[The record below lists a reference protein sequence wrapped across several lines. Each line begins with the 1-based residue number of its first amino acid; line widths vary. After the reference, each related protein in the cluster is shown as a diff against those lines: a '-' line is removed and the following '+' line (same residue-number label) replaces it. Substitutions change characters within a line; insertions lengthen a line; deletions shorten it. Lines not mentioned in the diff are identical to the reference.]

1 MKDMTETHRYA
12 FKSVM
17 VIDDS
22 AVQRQHAVE
31 ICAQFG
37 LDTVAEAANGK
48 DALEKLQQLIQM
60 PDLLL
65 IDLEMPV
72 MDGITLIQKLS
83 ETGHD
88 FSILILSSREVSLI
102 ASVETMVKAYGLPI
116 VGAIHKPLAIEQMQ
130 KVLTKYQQRQTH
142 TKPQGAGQLE
152 SKISLD
158 DIEDAIEKKQF
169 IVHFQ
174 PKVFIASGLIK
185 GVETLVRWE
194 HPEKGLI
201 YPNDFIPQAESSG
214 LIHDITLQ
222 VIDLALSWLSHWQA
236 KGLKLTV
243 AINLSAASLSDTEL
257 VEQIHQRVL
266 AFKISPSDLV
276 LEITETAVMNNLA
289 LSLNS
294 LARLRLNGFGLSID
308 DYGTGFSSMQQLAR
322 IPFTEL
328 KIDRSFVDGAA
339 DNPQLENMVN
349 ISIDTARRLNLAC
362 VAEGIESAEDWRFLK
377 KLECEIGQGYFIA
390 KPMRGEE
397 LINWI
402 KSQNSRLRNLK

>member
-1 MKDMTETHRYA
+1 MVEITETNSYA

-22 AVQRQHAVE
+22 AVQRKHAVSVCE
-31 ICAQFG
+31 QFS
-37 LDTVAEAANGK
+37 LVTIAEAVNGQ
-48 DALEKLQQLIQM
+48 DALDQLTQLAHL

-83 ETGHD
+83 ESGYD
-88 FSILILSSREVSLI
+88 LSILILSSREVSLI

-116 VGAIHKPLAIEQMQ
+116 VGAIHKPLASEQMQ
-130 KVLTKYQQRQTH
+130 KLLTKYQQRQAH
-142 TKPQGAGQLE
+142 TKSVSAGQIP

-158 DIEDAIEKKQF
+158 EIEDAIEKKQF

-174 PKVFIASGLIK
+174 PKVFIGSGLIK
-185 GVETLVRWE
+185 GVETLVRWQ

-201 YPNDFIPQAESSG
+201 YPNDFIPQAESCV

-222 VIDLALSWLSHWQA
+222 VIELALSWLSHWQA
-236 KGLKLTV
+236 KGLRLTV
-243 AINLSAASLSDTEL
+243 AINLSASSLSDTAL
-257 VEQIHQRVL
+257 VEQIYQRVL

-328 KIDRSFVDGAA
+328 KIDRSFVDGVAGS
-339 DNPQLENMVN
+339 PQLENMVN
-349 ISIDTARRLNLAC
+349 ISIDTARRLGLAC
-362 VAEGIESAEDWRFLK
+362 VAEGIETSEDWLCLK
-377 KLECEIGQGYFIA
+377 KLHCEIGQGYFIA
-390 KPMRGEE
+390 KPMPGEE
-397 LINWI
+397 LVNWI
-402 KSQNSRLRNLK
+402 KSQNSRLKNLK